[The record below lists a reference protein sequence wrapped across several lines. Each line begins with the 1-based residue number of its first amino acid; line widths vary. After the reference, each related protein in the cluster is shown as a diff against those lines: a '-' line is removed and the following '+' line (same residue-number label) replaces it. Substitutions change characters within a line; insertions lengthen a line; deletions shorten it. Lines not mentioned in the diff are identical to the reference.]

1 MTTSAFLSP
10 LYDPGNTYTDAIPG
24 LGRFH
29 LRAIHCDSDSVLIH
43 DWVSRDYARFWG
55 MRGDSREQVATFY
68 RGLHESPHSQG
79 YLGFFEGRPAFLVE
93 CYQPQHDPIG
103 AHYDVRPGDRG
114 MHVLV
119 APPETRIP
127 RFTWGVLSSVM
138 TLMFSDPATKR
149 VVVEPDVRNERIHP
163 LNRRVGFRY
172 DRQVHLPE
180 KTAHLAFCTR
190 AQFHAAYY
198 QALAALSRE
207 RLPARE
213 PLPSREQE
221 TTAMETPP
229 AIDTR
234 LAHLDPERWA
244 RANRQLIRKAI
255 AEFAH
260 ERLVAPRRLDRQG
273 DWGDYTLPIPGANGH
288 YRFRARR
295 MQLDHWWIAP
305 GSLAKIVDDEPA
317 ELDAQRFIIEFS
329 AVLGLDDETLPVYL
343 EEIGSTL
350 SGSAYKQAHQRLTAP
365 ELAHGD
371 FQAIESAMTEGHPS
385 FVANNGRIGFDADDY
400 HAYAP
405 EAGADIHLVWLA
417 VHTQCAEFSS
427 LSDLPYTELLEQE
440 LGHDTVARFHRH
452 LQAWGLD
459 PGAYL
464 LMPLHPWQWHNKLA
478 TSFASEIANRRIVYL
493 GTGDDRYRAQQSIRT
508 MFNTSQPQRR
518 YVKTALSILNMG
530 FMRGLSPYYMQAT
543 PAINEWLKTLLDG
556 DAFLAD
562 NGFTLLREEAA
573 IGYRNAY
580 FEDAVARDSPHK
592 KMLAC
597 LWRESPLNHLPPG
610 QRLMTMAALLHRDKD
625 GQALL
630 PALVEAS
637 GLAPRD
643 WLRRYL
649 TAYLTPILH
658 CFYAHDLVF
667 MPHGENVI
675 LQLDAHVPVRAIMK
689 DIAEESAIMDPDA
702 ALPEGVKRLAVAVP
716 EHLKV
721 LSLFTDTFDC
731 FFRYLAPV
739 MVEHGEAR
747 GDFTESDFWHGVAE
761 CILDYQRR
769 HPEFADKFA
778 RHDLFAPTFARSCLN
793 RLQLGNNRQMI
804 DLADPSKNLQLVGE
818 LDNPIAPW
826 RPSAHDT
833 DDARRHTETA

>member
-1 MTTSAFLSP
+1 MTTSPFLSP
-10 LYDPGNTYTDAIPG
+10 LYDPRNTFTDAIPG

-29 LRAIHCDSDSVLIH
+29 LRAIHCDDDSTLIH
-43 DWVSRDYARFWG
+43 DWVSREYARFWG
-55 MRGDSREQVATFY
+55 MRGDTQAQVAAFY
-68 RGLHESPHSQG
+68 RDLHESPHSQG
-79 YLGFFEGRPAFLVE
+79 YLGFFEGRPTFLVE

-127 RFTWGVLSSVM
+127 HFTWGVLSSVM
-138 TLMFSDPATKR
+138 ALMFSDPDTCR
-149 VVVEPDVRNERIHP
+149 VVVEPDVRNDRIHS

-172 DRQVHLPE
+172 DRQVRLPE

-190 AQFHAAYY
+190 FQFHDAYRK
-198 QALAALSRE
+198 ALATLSQ
-207 RLPARE
+207 
-213 PLPSREQE
+213 EQE
-221 TTAMETPP
+221 ITAMDTQPET
-229 AIDTR
+229 DTR
-234 LAHLDPERWA
+234 LAHLTPERWA
-244 RANRQLIRKAI
+244 QANRQLIGKAI

-260 ERLVAPRRLDRQG
+260 ERIVTPTPIERQD
-273 DWGDYTLPIPGANGH
+273 DWGDYTLPIPGANSH

-295 MQLDHWWIAP
+295 FELDHWWVDTD
-305 GSLAKIVDDEPA
+305 SLAKIVDGQPA
-317 ELDAQRFIIEFS
+317 ALDAQRFIIEFH
-329 AVLGLDDETLPVYL
+329 AELGLDDETLPVYL

-350 SGSAYKQAHQRLTAP
+350 AGSAYKQAQQRLTAS
-365 ELAHGD
+365 ELAHAD
-371 FQAIESAMTEGHPS
+371 FQTIESGMTEGHPS

-405 EAGADIHLVWLA
+405 EAGADIHLIWLA
-417 VHTQCAEFSS
+417 VHTQYAEFSS
-427 LSDLPYTELLEQE
+427 LSDLSYAALLEQE
-440 LGHDTVARFHRH
+440 LGRDAVARFHAH
-452 LQAWGLD
+452 LHAQGLD
-459 PGAYL
+459 PQAYL

-478 TSFASEIANRRIVYL
+478 ISFASEIANRRIVYL
-493 GTGDDRYRAQQSIRT
+493 GTSADRYRAQQSIRT
-508 MFNTSQPQRR
+508 LFNTSQPRRR

-543 PAINEWLKTLLDG
+543 PAINEWLKALLDG

-580 FEDAVARDSPHK
+580 FEDAIAKDSPHK

-597 LWRESPLNHLPPG
+597 LWRESPFNHLPHG

-630 PALVEAS
+630 PALIEAS
-637 GLAPRD
+637 GLTPHD

-675 LQLDAHVPVRAIMK
+675 LQLDSHVPVRAIMK
-689 DIAEESAIMDPDA
+689 DIAEESAIMNPDA
-702 ALPEGVKRLAVAVP
+702 ELPEGVKRLAVDVP

-731 FFRYLAPV
+731 IFRYMAPI
-739 MVEHGEAR
+739 MVEYGEAR
-747 GDFTESDFWHGVAE
+747 GDFTEQDFWHCVAE
-761 CILDYQRR
+761 CVIDYQCQN
-769 HPEFADKFA
+769 PQYAEKLA
-778 RHDLFAPTFARSCLN
+778 RHDLFAPSFARSCLN

-818 LDNPIAPW
+818 LANPIAHW
-826 RPSAHDT
+826 RPRKHETPNAQ
-833 DDARRHTETA
+833 RHVVTA